1 MTIHLHGVGHFH
13 PDTRIDNKFLEALD
27 IGTNEPWI
35 LERVGIRERRSV
47 LPADY
52 IVSTKNAE
60 PLAAIEA
67 VMYTQAEMGARAGQM
82 ALERAGLTAGDIGMV
97 IGGGSMPDTGSPA
110 EACHIAARLG
120 IEATA
125 FDTNS
130 ACTSIFVPL
139 YLLSM
144 MDGKR
149 LPRFI
154 LIVVT
159 ESLTRTVDYRDRA
172 TAVLWGDC
180 AAAYVVSLT
189 EPGRAEIDDVSLGS
203 SPAGHDKV
211 VVPRMGFFRQDGQA
225 VQKFAIKYTLKDL
238 RRLQESHT
246 IEGRKLGFIGHQA
259 NLRMLEKVCAMGNVP
274 ADHHFSN
281 VEHFG
286 NTAAAGSPS
295 VISQNWDRWHA
306 TDDLAVVGVGS
317 GLTWG
322 AYLMR
327 FKR

>member
-13 PDTRIDNKFLEALD
+13 PDTLIDNKFLENLD
-27 IGTNEPWI
+27 IGTNEAWI
-35 LERVGIRERRSV
+35 LDRVGIRERRSV

-52 IVSTKNAE
+52 IVATKNAD
-60 PLAAIEA
+60 PYAAIEA
-67 VMYTQAEMGARAGQM
+67 VMYNQAEMGARAARM
-82 ALERAGLTAGDIGMV
+82 ALERAGLTTDDIGLV

-110 EACHIAARLG
+110 EACNIAAKLG

-139 YLLSM
+139 YMLSM

-149 LPRFI
+149 VPKFV

-189 EPGRAEIDDVSLGS
+189 EPGRAVIDDVSLGS
-203 SPAGHDKV
+203 SPAGNDKV

-238 RRLQESHT
+238 RRLQEAHT
-246 IEGRKLGFIGHQA
+246 TEGRRLGFIGHQA
-259 NLRMLEKVCAMGNVP
+259 NLRMLEKVCDMGNVP
-274 ADHHFSN
+274 TDRHFSN
-281 VEHFG
+281 VEMFG

-295 VISQNWDRWHA
+295 VISQNWERWQA

-322 AYLMR
+322 AYLLR
-327 FKR
+327 FTR